1 MDTIE
6 GLKLVLMLCGLVLLI
21 RQELDRYNTWR
32 IQALFTASPSK
43 AARLDLPKPAPE
55 TLIFVNAE
63 TGVEIFSLVFD
74 TIAGYQVVPPSQ
86 QRH

>member
-1 MDTIE
+1 MDTFE
-6 GLKLVLMLCGLVLLI
+6 GLKLALMLFCLALLI

-32 IQALFTASPSK
+32 IQALFTANPAK

-55 TLIFVNAE
+55 TLVFVNAE
-63 TGVEIFSLVFD
+63 TGEEIFSLVFD

-86 QRH
+86 RRH